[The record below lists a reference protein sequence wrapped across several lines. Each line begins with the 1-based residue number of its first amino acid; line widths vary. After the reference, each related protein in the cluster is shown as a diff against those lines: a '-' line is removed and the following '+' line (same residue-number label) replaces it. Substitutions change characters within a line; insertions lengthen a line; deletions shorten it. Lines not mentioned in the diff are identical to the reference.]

1 MGEGYHETL
10 PKPRPTGSAAV
21 RGERRGAG
29 GNPMRPSR
37 PRRWGG
43 TVRGVTSRGAV
54 GGASADRAAWGRAR
68 LVAVAAGSI
77 HEEALISCHSFYFSR
92 HDTTLVQQGGGAA
105 DFTGG
110 LPTLR
115 GGGSASGPWPR
126 RYGFET
132 SVARRRDPLKNLRK
146 RDNEASGKRL
156 SGGEVGWCGP
166 PRSPWGLACPL
177 PCETA
182 RPTSSL
188 TPRKLNAQESR
199 RVLYPSCIVAP
210 RYWRVLVL
218 SGCLFKSEIGK

>member
-77 HEEALISCHSFYFSR
+77 HEEALISCHLFYFSR

-146 RDNEASGKRL
+146 QAARGD
-156 SGGEVGWCGP
+156 GGNDSDGSIRQQP
-166 PRSPWGLACPL
+166 PG
-177 PCETA
+177 
-182 RPTSSL
+182 
-188 TPRKLNAQESR
+188 
-199 RVLYPSCIVAP
+199 VAP
-210 RYWRVLVL
+210 GPDRIAQGRRAL
-218 SGCLFKSEIGK
+218 

>member
-43 TVRGVTSRGAV
+43 AVRGVTSRGAV

-132 SVARRRDPLKNLRK
+132 SVARRRDPLRK
-146 RDNEASGKRL
+146 FTRNHRDSELADLPLLARGR
-156 SGGEVGWCGP
+156 GATDP
-166 PRSPWGLACPL
+166 PQTECSRITPCPL
-177 PCETA
+177 PFLHSGSTLLA
-182 RPTSSL
+182 R
-188 TPRKLNAQESR
+188 
-199 RVLYPSCIVAP
+199 
-210 RYWRVLVL
+210 
-218 SGCLFKSEIGK
+218 IGVIRLLI